1 MEFDEKTNYY
11 KIRKTVLKMLEDRG
25 YVVSIRDK
33 NESLENFKRSFRSAK
48 EDLKF
53 IAQKSNDPTDT
64 LYVEYNDTPKLGVGD
79 INNFAEVLHGQK
91 IKTGIIINKGAITP
105 LAKMVTI
112 TKLENE

>member
-1 MEFDEKTNYY
+1 MEHDEKTNYF

-25 YVVSIRDK
+25 YIVSNKDK
-33 NESLENFKRSFRSAK
+33 NETLEGFKRTFRSAK

-53 IAQKSNDPTDT
+53 IAQKSTDQSEM

-105 LAKMVTI
+105 LAKMV
-112 TKLENE
+112 KKNLS